1 MIKNYLIALCDL
13 LDINMPSVSYDTS
26 KGAVKKSRW
35 NRATLYRVLKK

>member
-26 KGAVKKSRW
+26 KFNSKNNDGYGRNKW
-35 NRATLYRVLKK
+35 EGF